1 MPPQG
6 LATILRANSRAL
18 FHEFHKNTDESDTM
32 RLQFPSLLAR
42 KTLLLCFL
50 LSGLLAS
57 ASAQSPSLAG
67 EWRGTYNINIGGDR
81 EIIFTLTEVDGVLT
95 GVFDNPTAGIM
106 AVSVETLVVNGND
119 IRMLIPRIQGEYY
132 GTIRDEL
139 GADGKPVRIDGDW
152 SQAGEYIPITLT
164 RTIPQ

>member
-1 MPPQG
+1 M
-6 LATILRANSRAL
+6 LI
-18 FHEFHKNTDESDTM
+18 
-32 RLQFPSLLAR
+32 PSLPRVFRTCLLACLLG
-42 KTLLLCFL
+42 TGLLCV
-50 LSGLLAS
+50 

-106 AVSVETLVVNGND
+106 AVAVETLVVNGND

-152 SQAGEYIPITLT
+152 SQAGEYIPITLN
-164 RTIPQ
+164 RTVPQ

>member
-1 MPPQG
+1 MLTRSLPQF
-6 LATILRANSRAL
+6 LRVC
-18 FHEFHKNTDESDTM
+18 
-32 RLQFPSLLAR
+32 
-42 KTLLLCFL
+42 LLLGITAG
-50 LSGLLAS
+50 GLLAT
-57 ASAQSPSLAG
+57 AGAQTPSLAG

-106 AVSVETLVVNGND
+106 AVTVETLVVNGND

-132 GTIRDEL
+132 GTIRDAL
-139 GADGKPVRIDGDW
+139 SADGKPVRIDGDW

>member
-1 MPPQG
+1 VGHDALDQHPASVHQRRKYFPLPRVRQPLQQIFRLAHSLFSRGFSPVPPQG

-18 FHEFHKNTDESDTM
+18 FHEFHKITDESDTM

-106 AVSVETLVVNGND
+106 AVSPW
-119 IRMLIPRIQGEYY
+119 RR
-132 GTIRDEL
+132 
-139 GADGKPVRIDGDW
+139 W
-152 SQAGEYIPITLT
+152 
-164 RTIPQ
+164 

>member
-1 MPPQG
+1 M
-6 LATILRANSRAL
+6 NSHRPTAL
-18 FHEFHKNTDESDTM
+18 P
-32 RLQFPSLLAR
+32 RLFLMFCLLAAG
-42 KTLLLCFL
+42 FL
-50 LSGLLAS
+50 PTG
-57 ASAQSPSLAG
+57 SAQTPSLAG

-106 AVSVETLVVNGND
+106 AVAVETLVVNGRD

-132 GTIRDEL
+132 GTIAEEP
-139 GADGKPVRIDGDW
+139 GADGKPVRIVGDW